1 MTLSEKFHDLYRQ
14 LDTNPDLT
22 GKIINLIEN
31 APDTS
36 EREGLRA
43 LMYHDGIGYAL
54 DYDKSFEMAE
64 KAVEGGD
71 PLGFFM
77 LGYMCDNIET
87 PDQAHGG
94 PQQKYDHYDA
104 ERFYAKCAEIESR
117 WQPCAILWLG
127 EYYMDMAKG
136 GDPEIAV
143 EYYESIAD
151 NNAEAAAR
159 LSDYY
164 WDLIMLNFFEDDEC
178 CSQLFKW
185 TSVAAKFNPEEY
197 SYRMGWIYAH
207 GLGCKK
213 SREKAFDFFHEAYLH
228 GDENGADAIAKIY
241 EEYLD
246 ENPEIADNEKLEYQ
260 KEIEYWKNMAKTPF
274 QDNSE
279 MEFLKF

>member
-1 MTLSEKFHDLYRQ
+1 MTLSDKFHDLYQQ
-14 LDTNPDLT
+14 LETNPDLT
-22 GKIINLIEN
+22 GKIIDLIEN

-36 EREGLRA
+36 ERDGLRA

-77 LGYMCDNIET
+77 LGFMCDNIET
-87 PDQAHGG
+87 PDQAQGG
-94 PQQKYDHYDA
+94 PRQKYDHYDA
-104 ERFYAKCAEIESR
+104 ERFYSKCAEIESR
-117 WQPCAILWLG
+117 WQPYAVLWLG

-164 WDLIMLNFFEDDEC
+164 WNLIMLNFIEDDEYR
-178 CSQLFKW
+178 SQLFKW
-185 TSVAAKFNPEEY
+185 TSVAAKLNPEEY
-197 SYRMGWIYAH
+197 SYRMGWIYAD
-207 GLGCKK
+207 GIGCKK
-213 SREKAFDFFHEAYLH
+213 SPEKAFDFFLEAYLY
-228 GDENGADAIAKIY
+228 GDKNGASEIAEIY

-260 KEIEYWKNMAKTPF
+260 KEIEYWKNMANTPIH
-274 QDNSE
+274 DNSE
-279 MEFLKF
+279 M